1 MKKRL
6 AVFDIDGTIFRSSL
20 LISLVE
26 GLIQEG
32 VFPASVK
39 KEIEKDYLEW
49 INRKGHYSNYIS
61 KVVKVYIKYLK
72 GSKED
77 RLKNVAK
84 RVILKDKDKVYRFT
98 RDLARDLKRKNYFLL
113 AISGSPSYMVSYFAD
128 EMGFDQYFASE
139 FEVKKGVFTGKSLL
153 LPAEGSKGE
162 LLKKFI
168 SMSKTNF
175 DLKNSIGVGDEIGDV
190 KMLELVGKPIA
201 FNPTLE
207 LARYAKK
214 RGWRIVVERKDVVY
228 DVKDFN
234 FETTS

>member
-20 LISLVE
+20 LISLVD
-26 GLIQEG
+26 GLVQEG

-61 KVVKVYIKYLK
+61 KVVEVYIKYLR

-77 RLKNVAK
+77 GLKKVAQK
-84 RVILKDKDKVYRFT
+84 VILKDKDKVYRFT
-98 RDLARDLKRKNYFLL
+98 RDLIKELKRKNYFLL
-113 AISGSPSYMVSYFAD
+113 AISGSPTYMVSYFAD
-128 EMGFDQYFASE
+128 KMGFDYYFASE
-139 FEVKKGVFTGKSLL
+139 FEVKKGVFTGKSIV
-153 LPAEGSKGE
+153 LPAEGKGE
-162 LLKKFI
+162 LLKNFL
-168 SMSKTNF
+168 SSSKIKF
-175 DLKNSIGVGDEIGDV
+175 DLKNSIGVGDEMADV
-190 KMLELVGKPIA
+190 KMLEFVGKPIA

-214 RGWRIVVERKDVVY
+214 KGWRIVIERKDAVY
-228 DVKDFN
+228 NIKDFS
-234 FETTS
+234 FELTS